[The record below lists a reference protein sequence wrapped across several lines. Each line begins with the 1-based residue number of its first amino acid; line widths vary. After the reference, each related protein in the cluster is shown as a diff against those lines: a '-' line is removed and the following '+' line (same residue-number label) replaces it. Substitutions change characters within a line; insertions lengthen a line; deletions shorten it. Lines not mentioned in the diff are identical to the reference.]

1 MAIHF
6 ILRIVLHLLQ
16 CGIYVA
22 SGFDMP
28 SLLDIIMFELAFEII
43 KHCTVESQAIP
54 QSEIETQ
61 VSFDPPSMA
70 NASGIPLVR
79 SIMIYR
85 LCQALELE
93 AILDPTNDISPKMIQ
108 SKPRKGKQVPPTP
121 VVYSFTL
128 FKMCEALDINVE
140 LHPENE
146 RPSFVRKKNKR
157 VPVVY
162 SQTVFCIC
170 KALQLDA
177 QLGNNSL
184 K

>member
-43 KHCTVESQAIP
+43 KHCTVKNQAIP
-54 QSEIETQ
+54 RSEIETQ
-61 VSFDPPSMA
+61 VSFDPSSMA

-93 AILDPTNDISPKMIQ
+93 AMLDPSNDISPKMVQ
-108 SKPRKGKQVPPTP
+108 SKPKKEMKIQPTP

-128 FKMCEALDINVE
+128 FKMCEALDLRVE

-146 RPSFVRKKNKR
+146 RPTFVRKIKQ

-162 SQTVFCIC
+162 SPTVFCIC

-177 QLGNNSL
+177 KLANNSD